1 MAQGTTPNARPSL
14 REEQKRFTRNRLIEA
29 AVEIL
34 SEHGYAAS
42 TVDQIVA
49 AAGASRATFY
59 LHFKSKTDLVQQMTR
74 ESQSATFE
82 LYEQVPVYDSPR
94 ADLAV
99 WLDALVKKIERDP
112 FIGIYSQAV
121 TLDPTLAKTYEHTV
135 KRLADIVVEKLG
147 APAEETERLR
157 LQARLLIVQLERT
170 TYLWLVQGWKFN
182 RTSLLEALTDCWYRG
197 LASTGTEQPTAQE
210 VCGAN

>member
-1 MAQGTTPNARPSL
+1 LAQAPTPNARPTL

-29 AVEIL
+29 AFEIL
-34 SEHGYAAS
+34 SEYGYAAS

-59 LHFKSKTDLVQQMTR
+59 LHFKSKTDIVQQMTR
-74 ESQSATFE
+74 ESQGTTFE
-82 LYEQVPVYDSPR
+82 LYEQVPTYNSPR

-99 WLDALVKKIERDP
+99 WLDALVTRIERDP
-112 FIGIYSQAV
+112 FMKISSQAV
-121 TLDPTLAKTYEHTV
+121 TLDPALAKTYEDTV
-135 KRLADIVVEKLG
+135 KRLADILVEKLC

-182 RTSLLEALTDCWYRG
+182 RAALLEALTDAWYRG
-197 LASTGTEQPTAQE
+197 LSRPRAA
-210 VCGAN
+210 